1 MNVIERP
8 LPKGNKYNNPKMIV
22 VHAMAEYLHTKEGLV
37 FAPDFLEKIGLSAH
51 ALIIP
56 NGDVMICRP
65 DNKGAYH
72 ARGFNTDSLGVEFLV
87 RGVHDYGSYISEIKK
102 DYVTDAQYEAG
113 SELVRQWVNDHS
125 IKTIARHSDIS
136 PERKVDPGAGFH
148 WDEFLEM
155 I

>member
-1 MNVIERP
+1 MHIIERP
-8 LPKGNKYNNPKMIV
+8 LSKGNKYNKPKMIV
-22 VHAMAEYLHTKEGLV
+22 VHAMAEYLETKEGLT
-37 FAPDFLEKIGLSAH
+37 FAPNFLDKIGLSAH

-65 DNKGAYH
+65 DHQGAYH

-87 RGVHDYGSYISEIKK
+87 RGAYNYGSFIKAIQS
-102 DYVTDAQYEAG
+102 DYVTDAQYEAA
-113 SELVRQWVNDHS
+113 SELVRQWVNNHS
-125 IKTIARHSDIS
+125 IKTIVRHSDIS
-136 PERKVDPGAGFH
+136 PERKVDPGTGFK